1 MNMEREDFA
10 PWPHFEE
17 DEIQAATDVLRSG
30 KVNYWTG
37 DQGKLFEKEFAE
49 FVGVPYAIA
58 LSNGTVALEAALQ
71 ALDIGPGDEVITT
84 PRTFMASASCIVMRG
99 ATPIFADIDP
109 VSQNITAE
117 TIEQVVTPKTKAVIC
132 VHLAG
137 WPCDMDP
144 IMALSKK
151 HGFYVIEDC
160 AQAHGAQY
168 KGKRVGSIG
177 HIAAFSFCQD
187 KIMTTGGE
195 GGMLTTPDKGLWER
209 AWSFKDHGKNYDT
222 VFNKEHPP
230 GFRWLHEDFGTNW
243 RMTEMQS
250 AIGRRQL
257 LKLPMWLS
265 KRRAFASALNK
276 AFKDV
281 KGLRVILPQDDISHA
296 YYKYYVFVKPSEL
309 KEGFT
314 RDRIMQAI
322 NEQGVPCFSGSC
334 SEIYLEKAFEKQGL
348 QPKARLDVAKKLG
361 ETSLM
366 FLVHPTLTQ
375 AHIDQTIEAV
385 LRVMQ
390 AAAASWCYD

>member
-1 MNMEREDFA
+1 
-10 PWPHFEE
+10 
-17 DEIQAATDVLRSG
+17 
-30 KVNYWTG
+30 
-37 DQGKLFEKEFAE
+37 
-49 FVGVPYAIA
+49 
-58 LSNGTVALEAALQ
+58 
-71 ALDIGPGDEVITT
+71 
-84 PRTFMASASCIVMRG
+84 
-99 ATPIFADIDP
+99 
-109 VSQNITAE
+109 
-117 TIEQVVTPKTKAVIC
+117 
-132 VHLAG
+132 
-137 WPCDMDP
+137 
-144 IMALSKK
+144 
-151 HGFYVIEDC
+151 
-160 AQAHGAQY
+160 
-168 KGKRVGSIG
+168 
-177 HIAAFSFCQD
+177 
-187 KIMTTGGE
+187 
-195 GGMLTTPDKGLWER
+195 
-209 AWSFKDHGKNYDT
+209 
-222 VFNKEHPP
+222 
-230 GFRWLHEDFGTNW
+230 
-243 RMTEMQS
+243 
-250 AIGRRQL
+250 
-257 LKLPMWLS
+257 MWLS